1 MCIANRQLGPA
12 ARRMRFFANLSL
24 IAGLILWSF
33 VHPSWQMAKN
43 WHDGLSGLLL
53 GFSITV
59 NLLLLRRARRCCPE
73 RETGP
78 RT

>member
-1 MCIANRQLGPA
+1 MCIANRKLNPT

-33 VHPSWQMAKN
+33 VHPSGQMAKN
-43 WHDGLSGLLL
+43 WHDGVSGLLL
-53 GFSITV
+53 GFSIAV
-59 NLLLLRRARRCCPE
+59 NLLLLRRARCCCADHA
-73 RETGP
+73 TDP